1 MVNMMFEEEVDD
13 QNIDFRCF
21 LVNVASFQTIS

>member
-13 QNIDFRCF
+13 RNIDFRYL